1 MNKTIFDKP
10 GTMLYPL
17 PAVMVSC
24 GDTTKGNILTVSWTG
39 TVNSEPPMV
48 YISVRKSRYSHEL
61 ITRTGE
67 FAINL
72 TTANLAFATDFCGV
86 RSGRDIDKFEA
97 MGLTAFGGI
106 VVKCPLIKEAPVNLE
121 CKVVNT
127 IELPSH
133 DMFIA
138 DVVAVHADS
147 ELFNESGKLELEKA
161 GLLCYSHGS
170 YYSMLDESLGQ
181 FGYSVMKPK
190 TKKRIQKNQR

>member
-1 MNKTIFDKP
+1 MSKTIFDKP

-24 GDTTKGNILTVSWTG
+24 GDTAEHNILTVSWTG

-72 TTANLAFATDFCGV
+72 TTTDMAFATDFCGV
-86 RSGRDIDKFEA
+86 KSGRDVDKFKVL
-97 MGLTAFGGI
+97 GLSTFDGI
-106 VVKCPLIKEAPVNLE
+106 AVKCPLISESPVNLE
-121 CKVVNT
+121 CKIVNT

-138 DVVAVHADS
+138 DVVAVHADP

-170 YYSMLDESLGQ
+170 YHSMMIESLGR

-190 TKKRIQKNQR
+190 TKKRIQRNQR